1 MTVLFR
7 WLFFSSL
14 MRIAAITIAV
24 VSIFMIAESFDKAR
38 FVGDGLSLGLLAEYL
53 ILKIPFMISEFMPV
67 VVLIAVAIYMT
78 EISHHHELAAMR
90 AAGIAMAVLLQ
101 PLLAAGAVAGLFT
114 FAIGEWVEPVTNERL
129 AYMERV
135 NIEGKQPLQQGVQW
149 LREAETLMRLTPL
162 TDNYFSL
169 LVLKTDQEGAWLERV
184 DADKATYKY
193 GQWLLG
199 KTYVS
204 HPDADKGIITQT
216 HETFSIRSNL
226 SPETVAAPN
235 PRDMKWFELY
245 RFEKTLAEAGL
256 ASDDYAFQLQRK
268 LAAPLGCLLMVILA
282 YSLCSNMGSRIAANS
297 KGLLVAV
304 ILGLSFYVF
313 SATVVIL
320 VNGGQLPVFFAAW
333 WPNIMFAGLA
343 GYLLLAKEGY

>member
-14 MRIAAITIAV
+14 MRIAAITMAV

-38 FVGDGLSLGLLAEYL
+38 FVGDVLTLTLLAEYL
-53 ILKIPFMISEFMPV
+53 ILKVPFMISEFMPV

-90 AAGIAMAVLLQ
+90 AAGIHMLVLLQ
-101 PLLAAGAVAGLFT
+101 PLLAAGAVAGGFT
-114 FAIGEWVEPVTNERL
+114 FAMGEWVEPVTNERL

-135 NIEGKQPLQQGVQW
+135 YIEGKQPLQQGVQW
-149 LREAETLMRLTPL
+149 LREGETLMRLTPL
-162 TDNYFSL
+162 TDSYFSVL
-169 LVLKTDQEGAWLERV
+169 LLKTNQEGAWLERV
-184 DADKATYKY
+184 DAAKAVYGE
-193 GQWLLG
+193 GQWRLG

-204 HPDADKGIITQT
+204 HPDASKGIITQSY
-216 HETFSIRSNL
+216 ESFRINSDL

-235 PRDMKWFELY
+235 PRDMQWFELY
-245 RFEKTLAEAGL
+245 RFEKALAEAGL
-256 ASDDYAFQLQRK
+256 ASDDYAFQLQHK

-297 KGLLVAV
+297 RGLLMAV

-313 SATVVIL
+313 NSTIVVL

-333 WPNIMFAGLA
+333 WPNIMFTGLA